1 MDIYLLKNCLCVKT
15 DSNINEVYL
24 DNLTNKIISITSSYK
39 LLNIVIDIKD
49 KKLEKKLVNKIKN
62 CNSMYNIKKQILL
75 FYNIIHIVKK
85 QLIAFYFSSFVEL
98 IVFYF
103 FIC

>member
-24 DNLTNKIISITSSYK
+24 DNLTNKIIIIKYSYK
-39 LLNIVIDIKD
+39 LLNIVIYIKY
-49 KKLEKKLVNKIKN
+49 KIKN
-62 CNSMYNIKKQILL
+62 CNSMYNIKKQILW